1 MSAEL
6 PNRVRLLL
14 TQKSDRVTIARSVAE
29 AIRSHGQY
37 RWTGI
42 YDVDMDR
49 GFVSNV
55 AWSGPSSPEYR
66 SFPVTKGLTSRA
78 IAQKR
83 TVNVGEV
90 ASDRDYLTALAT
102 TRSEIIVPV
111 VDETGSRVLG
121 TIDVESELPNAFD
134 ASTQK
139 MLEECAVALRQ
150 FWERP

>member
-1 MSAEL
+1 MCCSIQQRADL
-6 PNRVRLLL
+6 DLRLHHL
-14 TQKSDRVTIARSVAE
+14 THQKVAIA
-29 AIRSHGQY
+29 
-37 RWTGI
+37 
-42 YDVDMDR
+42 
-49 GFVSNV
+49 
-55 AWSGPSSPEYR
+55 AWSGPSSPEYPR
-66 SFPVTKGLTSRA
+66 FQGLTSRA

-111 VDETGSRVLG
+111 VDERGSRVLG

-150 FWERP
+150 FWERS